1 VRGGKLLSD
10 EKKLI
15 DVFADN
21 YATLSKFAIMIVKNK
36 DTALDVVQ
44 NVALVIVSKAYNISE
59 IKNPIAFLL
68 TCVRRTALN
77 YLRNESRLCQ
87 MDPVILEQMHSDEYR
102 DASID
107 YLEWVMSLDTYLES
121 YSLQL
126 QKAFIMH
133 YVDGYS
139 LDEISKDLSMTQ
151 NALAQQFKRMRKKI
165 AQTSPEFKALIMLLT
180 FM

>member
-1 VRGGKLLSD
+1 LSD

-36 DTALDVVQ
+36 DAALDVIQ
-44 NVALVIVSKAYNISE
+44 NVAFVIVTKAYNVSD
-59 IKNPIAFLL
+59 IKNPNAFLL
-68 TCVRRTALN
+68 TCVRRAALN

-87 MDPVILEQMHSDEYR
+87 TDPVILEQMLKSEYR
-102 DASID
+102 DGSID
-107 YLEWVMSLDTYLES
+107 YLEWVMSLNRYLES
-121 YSLQL
+121 YSPQL

-133 YVDGYS
+133 YVDGCS
-139 LDEISKDLSMTQ
+139 LDAISKDLNMTP

-165 AQTSPEFKALIMLLT
+165 TQTSPEFKTLLMLLT
-180 FM
+180 FV